1 MLLTVK
7 WWMVVEP
14 AASQAHVL
22 TPELILLLYIRY
34 WLRIE
39 PLLFTAQCSWFLVLS
54 SESHLFKMG
63 FQKDGCKQFQFWGHD
78 TWVTT
83 SITVNLL
90 PSSDYSDFDPDSSLG
105 FLPLVFVPVRISF
118 LICFLRIEHWF
129 FFPQNCSLP
138 YNSVLASKLLPSL
151 GCHLYI
157 SELPPTPYHT
167 QITPAPSWPI
177 VTLGLEWICF
187 LPKAEQTVYL
197 Y

>member
-7 WWMVVEP
+7 WWIVVET
-14 AASQAHVL
+14 AASQAHVMTL
-22 TPELILLLYIRY
+22 ELILLLYIRY
-34 WLRIE
+34 WLSIE

-54 SESHLFKMG
+54 SEAHLFKMG

-105 FLPLVFVPVRISF
+105 FLPLVFTTMRISF

-129 FFPQNCSLP
+129 FFPQIVPCLTIQSWHLNSYLPWVVTFTFSNCPTTPITHKSHQLH
-138 YNSVLASKLLPSL
+138 L
-151 GCHLYI
+151 G
-157 SELPPTPYHT
+157 
-167 QITPAPSWPI
+167 QWWFW
-177 VTLGLEWICF
+177 G
-187 LPKAEQTVYL
+187 
-197 Y
+197 